1 MRRKRQLKGKTCTQ
15 QKLKVNKRRNRSGS
29 GFFASETRQV
39 RGSVKDQQSRR
50 TDSKDNPDAT

>member
-15 QKLKVNKRRNRSGS
+15 QKLKGNKRRNRSGS

-39 RGSVKDQQSRR
+39 RESVKDQQSRR